1 MGQVYE
7 SGATIDMGASVQA
20 TGEVTWDLTLSRQ
33 TEDHI
38 EELARSIKGT
48 PADVLKLS
56 LALFALA
63 VESKSE
69 GKKIAILDQEGH
81 VDREITGF

>member
-1 MGQVYE
+1 MGQIYE
-7 SGATIDMGASVQA
+7 GAATMTPGISAQA
-20 TGEVTWDLTLSRQ
+20 AGEVTWDLTLSRQ

-38 EELARSIKGT
+38 EELARVINGT

-63 VESKSE
+63 VESKGE

-81 VDREITGF
+81 VDKEITGF